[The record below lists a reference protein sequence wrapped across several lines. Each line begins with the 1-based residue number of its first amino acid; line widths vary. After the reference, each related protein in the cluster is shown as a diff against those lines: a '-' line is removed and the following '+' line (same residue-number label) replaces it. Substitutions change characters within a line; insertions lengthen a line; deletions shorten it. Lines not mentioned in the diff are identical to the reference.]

1 MFYWPPEAT
10 VALNLNPFTL
20 LGACALITNSMAA
33 DGRHLLA
40 PFKPTHLAGSFC
52 LAVIALITEGEM

>member
-10 VALNLNPFTL
+10 VALNLNPFQL
-20 LGACALITNSMAA
+20 LGARALISNFMAA
-33 DGRHLLA
+33 DRRHLSA